1 MVCCIKST
9 IYAGILQEQGAKND
23 LWTSDERG
31 SRRMG
36 KFHIDEFRDF
46 ISYKN
51 YYLGDKINDHEM
63 GRSHGTHWENK
74 RIFTFSVLKP

>member
-1 MVCCIKST
+1 
-9 IYAGILQEQGAKND
+9 
-23 LWTSDERG
+23 
-31 SRRMG
+31 MG